1 MAFGR
6 VNPQHLLKDQG
17 ISGLENVYYNYLE
30 PDLISEA
37 IKRGEGYLGLGGTLL
52 VTTGNFTG
60 RSPKD
65 KYVVDTADVS
75 DHIWW
80 DNNKKMSSVAFDKLY
95 NDVLAHMK
103 GRDQFVQDLY
113 AGADAELSINIRLVT
128 ELAWHNL
135 FIRHLLRRPTREAL
149 DSFVSDYV
157 VINCPSFHADPQLYD
172 CRSSTV
178 IAMNFERKLILIC
191 GTEYAGENKKSVFKR
206 NCNAAIKK
214 SDHLWK
220 VKSAKPSKNN

>member
-37 IKRGEGYLGLGGTLL
+37 IKRGEGYLGRGGTLL

-65 KYVVDTADVS
+65 KYVVDTADVR

-80 DNNKKMSSVAFDKLY
+80 DNNQKMSSVSFDKLY
-95 NDVLAHMK
+95 NDVLAHMT
-103 GRDQFVQDLY
+103 
-113 AGADAELSINIRLVT
+113 S
-128 ELAWHNL
+128 
-135 FIRHLLRRPTREAL
+135 
-149 DSFVSDYV
+149 
-157 VINCPSFHADPQLYD
+157 
-172 CRSSTV
+172 
-178 IAMNFERKLILIC
+178 
-191 GTEYAGENKKSVFKR
+191 
-206 NCNAAIKK
+206 
-214 SDHLWK
+214 
-220 VKSAKPSKNN
+220 